1 MERDL
6 MLREGSGPDH
16 EIASDVYESV
26 YDCVYASPFATKNEL
41 RGYGSEDDVIPFG
54 DEERFGCS
62 ARVGR
67 VSTRGLGGVEGF
79 VEAFES
85 GNEVMFGETAR
96 ETFAGGFEFG
106 GEHKG
111 GLPASRLEDRF
122 ASLGLGLA
130 AER

>member
-1 MERDL
+1 
-6 MLREGSGPDH
+6 
-16 EIASDVYESV
+16 
-26 YDCVYASPFATKNEL
+26 
-41 RGYGSEDDVIPFG
+41 
-54 DEERFGCS
+54 
-62 ARVGR
+62 
-67 VSTRGLGGVEGF
+67 
-79 VEAFES
+79 
-85 GNEVMFGETAR
+85 MFGETAR

>member
-1 MERDL
+1 
-6 MLREGSGPDH
+6 MLREGSAPETS

-26 YDCVYASPFATKNEL
+26 YDCVYASPFATKHEL
-41 RGYGSEDDVIPFG
+41 RGYGSEDDVPFG
-54 DEERFGCS
+54 DEERS
-62 ARVGR
+62 ERSKRVGR
-67 VSTRGLGGVEGF
+67 VSARGLGGVEGF

-85 GNEVMFGETAR
+85 GNDAFG